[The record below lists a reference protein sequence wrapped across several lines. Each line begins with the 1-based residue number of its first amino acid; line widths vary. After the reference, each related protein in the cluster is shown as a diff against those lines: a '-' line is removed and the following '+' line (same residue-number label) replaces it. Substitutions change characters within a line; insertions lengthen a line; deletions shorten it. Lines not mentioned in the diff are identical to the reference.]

1 MADLLIG
8 NVEDGLSD
16 DEVREFITKYG
27 FPPFDK
33 IERVPGTGSRPGLLL
48 TFNDLDEA
56 ALRAL
61 QPRIQNVFWK
71 NRTINVSIMREY
83 GH

>member
-8 NVEDGLSD
+8 NIEDGTTD
-16 DEVREFITKYG
+16 DEISEFLSRYG

-33 IERVPGTGSRPGLLL
+33 IEHVPGAGPRPAVLL
-48 TFNDLDEA
+48 TFNDLDTE
-56 ALRAL
+56 ALRIL

-71 NRTINVSIMREY
+71 DRTINAMIMREHGY
-83 GH
+83 